1 MTSTFRLTDRERAS
15 LAAVCDGFHPSLTA
29 ESGDDPLLFGTSAS
43 DLGVPAA
50 AEEAIGLLAAPD
62 QRELQRLIA
71 LLDFAP
77 AAWLAGGPMR
87 GVTQMSAA
95 ERGRMLLAMATS
107 RVPQLRSGFQALKRL
122 TGFLYCAV
130 TDATGQNRIWPSIGY
145 RPAPKLEATDQSLD
159 ITSIGAETKLDADVC
174 IVGSGA
180 GGGVAAGVLASRG
193 FRIVVLEAGPSDRA
207 GDFQQQELEGTQR
220 LYLNSGQTA
229 TRDVGVGILAGGC
242 IGGGTTVNWQTSL
255 RTPDSVRD
263 EWREASGASL
273 FTSDRY
279 TRALD
284 DVMKRIG
291 ASTGESVVNRNNA
304 VIARGCEALG
314 YEHHQLARN
323 SVGCDTEQ
331 CGYCVYGCRRGSK
344 RSTATTYLR
353 DAQLHGDTTIIANC
367 KADRVTVSGGR
378 VLGVIATATRF
389 DGSRVRVTVR
399 APRVIVAAGGIESP
413 ALLLRSGLTHPQ
425 LGRNLFLH
433 PTTAAIGVYSD
444 LIEPWRGAPQ
454 TIISEQFTMLD
465 GPFGFRLEAAPVH
478 PGLIAYAV
486 PWTSARQFRRLVQ
499 RFAHASAMI
508 ALTRDAEGGRVRVRR
523 DGSAAIF
530 YAPSARHSAILAR
543 GMAEAARVHLAA
555 GADEVMSLHTVPV
568 TLRRTSATTSRDIDA
583 FCERIVAGRV
593 GRNRS
598 GVFSAHQMGT
608 CRMGRDARS
617 AVCDERGEV
626 FGAKGL
632 YVADASSFPLS
643 SGVNPMV
650 TVMALAQCVATEI
663 E

>member
-15 LAAVCDGFHPSLTA
+15 LAAVCDGFHPALTA
-29 ESGDDPLLFGTSAS
+29 ESGDDPLLFATSAS
-43 DLGVPAA
+43 DLGVPSA
-50 AEEAIGLLAAPD
+50 AEEAIGLLALPD
-62 QRELQRLIA
+62 QRELRQLIA

-77 AAWLAGGPMR
+77 VAWLAGGPMR
-87 GVTQMSAA
+87 GVTQMTAE
-95 ERGRMLLAMATS
+95 ERGRLLLSMATS
-107 RVPQLRSGFQALKRL
+107 RIPQFRSGFQALKRL
-122 TGFLYCAV
+122 SGFLFYTN
-130 TDATGQNRIWPSIGY
+130 TDETGQNRIWPSIGY
-145 RPAPKLEATDQSLD
+145 RPSPKSEATDQRLE
-159 ITSIGAETKLDADVC
+159 ITSIGEETRLDADVC
-174 IVGSGA
+174 VVGSGA

-193 FRIVVLEAGPSDRA
+193 FRVVVLEAGPADQA

-220 LYLNSGQTA
+220 LYLDSGQTA
-229 TRDVGVGILAGGC
+229 TRDVGVGIFAGAC
-242 IGGGTTVNWQTSL
+242 LGGGTTVNWQTSL

-263 EWREASGASL
+263 EWSDVSGSSL
-273 FTSDRY
+273 FTSERY

-291 ASTGESVVNRNNA
+291 ASTDESVVNNNNA
-304 VIARGCEALG
+304 VIARGCKALG

-353 DAQLHGDTTIIANC
+353 DAQSHGDTTIIANC
-367 KADRVTVSGGR
+367 TADRVTVAGGR
-378 VLGVIATATRF
+378 AIGVIATATRF

-399 APRVIVAAGGIESP
+399 APRVIVAAGGIQSP

-433 PTTAAIGVYSD
+433 PTTAAIGVYPD
-444 LIEPWRGAPQ
+444 LVEPWRGPPQ
-454 TIISEQFTMLD
+454 TMISEQFTALD
-465 GPFGFRLEAAPVH
+465 GRFGFRLEAVPAH
-478 PGLIAYAV
+478 PGLIAYAA
-486 PWTSARQFRRLVQ
+486 PWTSARQFRRLAQ
-499 RFAHASAMI
+499 RFAHGSAMI
-508 ALTRDAEGGRVRVRR
+508 ALTRDSEGGRVRVRR
-523 DGSAAIF
+523 DGSAAIY
-530 YAPSARHSAILAR
+530 YAPSAPQSAVLAR

-555 GADEVMSLHTVPV
+555 GAEEVFSLHTVPLS
-568 TLRRTSATTSRDIDA
+568 LRRTSATTSRDIDE
-583 FCERIVAGRV
+583 FCERIVAGPV

-632 YVADASSFPLS
+632 YVADASLFPMS

-650 TVMALAQCVATEI
+650 TVMALAQSVVAEI

>member
-1 MTSTFRLTDRERAS
+1 MTSAFRLTDRERAS
-15 LAAVCDGFHPSLTA
+15 LTAICDGFHPSLTV

-43 DLGVPAA
+43 DLGVAVA
-50 AEEAIGLLAAPD
+50 AEDAIGLLAAPD
-62 QRELQRLIA
+62 HRELCRLIA

-77 AAWLAGGPMR
+77 VARIAGGPMR
-87 GVTQMSAA
+87 GVTRMTAD
-95 ERGRMLLAMATS
+95 ERGRMLLSMATS
-107 RVPQLRSGFQALKRL
+107 RIPQLRSGFQALKRL
-122 TGFLYCAV
+122 SGFLYYAT
-130 TDATGQNRIWPSIGY
+130 TDETGQNRIWPSIGY
-145 RPAPKLEATDQSLD
+145 RPAPKSEAADRPLD
-159 ITSIGAETKLDADVC
+159 ITSIGAESKLDADVC

-193 FRIVVLEAGPSDRA
+193 FRIVVLEGGPPDQT
-207 GDFQQQELEGTQR
+207 GDFQQQELEGTRR
-220 LYLNSGQTA
+220 LYLDSGQTA
-229 TRDVGVGILAGGC
+229 TRDVSVGMLAGAC
-242 IGGGTTVNWQTSL
+242 VGGGTTVNWQTSL

-263 EWREASGASL
+263 EWSDVSGSSL
-273 FTSDRY
+273 FTSERY

-291 ASTGESVVNRNNA
+291 ASTDESVVNRNNA
-304 VIARGCEALG
+304 TIARGCQALG

-353 DAQLHGDTTIIANC
+353 DAQSHGDTTIIANC
-367 KADRVTVSGGR
+367 KADRVTISGGR
-378 VLGVIATATRF
+378 AIGVIATATRF
-389 DGSRVRVTVR
+389 DGSQVRVTVR
-399 APRVIVAAGGIESP
+399 APRVIVAAGGLQSP
-413 ALLLRSGLTHPQ
+413 ALLLRSGITLPQ

-433 PTTAAIGVYSD
+433 PTTATIGLYAD
-444 LIEPWRGAPQ
+444 LVESWRGAPQ
-454 TIISEQFTMLD
+454 TMISDQFVALD
-465 GPFGFRLEAAPVH
+465 GNLGFRLEAAPVH

-486 PWTSARQFRRLVQ
+486 PWTDARQFRRLAQ
-499 RFAHASAMI
+499 RYAHASAMI
-508 ALTRDAEGGRVRVRR
+508 VLTRDGEGGRVRVRR
-523 DGSAAIF
+523 DGSTAI
-530 YAPSARHSAILAR
+530 YYTPSARQSAILAR

-555 GADEVMSLHTVPV
+555 GADEVLSLHTVPLS
-568 TLRRTSATTSRDIDA
+568 LRPTSATTGRDIDA
-583 FCERIVAGRV
+583 FCERILAAPV

-632 YVADASSFPLS
+632 YVADASLFPMS

-650 TVMALAQCVATEI
+650 TVMALAQSVVSEV

>member
-1 MTSTFRLTDRERAS
+1 MASTFRLTDRERAS
-15 LAAVCDGFHPSLTA
+15 LVAICDGFHPALTV
-29 ESGDDPLLFGTSAS
+29 ESGDDPLLFGASAS

-50 AEEAIGLLAAPD
+50 AEEAIGMLAAPD
-62 QRELQRLIA
+62 QRELCRLLA

-77 AAWLAGGPMR
+77 VARLVGGPMR
-87 GVTQMSAA
+87 GVTQMTAD
-95 ERGRMLLAMATS
+95 ERGRMLWSMATS
-107 RVPQLRSGFQALKRL
+107 RIPQLRSGFQALKRL
-122 TGFLYCAV
+122 SGFLYFTN
-130 TDATGQNRIWPSIGY
+130 TDETGQNRIWPSVGY
-145 RPAPKLEATDQSLD
+145 RPSPKAAATDQRLE
-159 ITSIGAETKLDADVC
+159 ITGIGTETKLDADVC
-174 IVGSGA
+174 IIGSGA
-180 GGGVAAGVLASRG
+180 GGGVAAGLLARRG
-193 FRIVVLEAGPSDRA
+193 FRIVVLEAGPADQA
-207 GDFQQQELEGTQR
+207 GDFQQQELEGTRR
-220 LYLNSGQTA
+220 LYLDSGQTS
-229 TRDVGVGILAGGC
+229 TRDVAVGMLAGAC
-242 IGGGTTVNWQTSL
+242 VGGGTTVNWQTSL

-263 EWREASGASL
+263 EWSDASGSSL

-291 ASTGESVVNRNNA
+291 ASTDESIVNANNA
-304 VIARGCEALG
+304 TIARGCKALG

-323 SVGCDTEQ
+323 SVGCDVEQ

-367 KADRVTVSGGR
+367 KADRVTIAGGR
-378 VLGVIATATRF
+378 AIGVLATATRS
-389 DGSRVRVTVR
+389 DGSQVRVTVR
-399 APRVIVAAGGIESP
+399 APRVVVAAGGLQSP
-413 ALLLRSGLTHPQ
+413 ALLLRSGLTLPQ

-433 PTTAAIGVYSD
+433 PTTATIGLYAD
-444 LIEPWRGAPQ
+444 LVESWRGAPQ
-454 TIISEQFTMLD
+454 TMISEQFTALD
-465 GPFGFRLEAAPVH
+465 GQFGFRLEAAPVH

-486 PWTSARQFRRLVQ
+486 PWANARQFRRLAQ
-499 RFAHASAMI
+499 RYAHGSAMI
-508 ALTRDAEGGRVRVRR
+508 VLTRDSEGGQVRVRR
-523 DGSAAIF
+523 DGSTT
-530 YAPSARHSAILAR
+530 YHYVPSARQSAILAR

-555 GADEVMSLHTVPV
+555 GAEEVLSLHTEPMSF
-568 TLRRTSATTSRDIDA
+568 RRTATTTRQEIDA
-583 FCERIVAGRV
+583 FCERIVAAPV

-626 FGAKGL
+626 FGVKGL
-632 YVADASSFPLS
+632 YVADASLFPLS

-650 TVMALAQCVATEI
+650 TVMALAQSVVDEI

>member
-43 DLGVPAA
+43 NLGVDVA
-50 AEEAIGLLAAPD
+50 AEEAIGLLAVPD
-62 QRELQRLIA
+62 RRELRQLIA
-71 LLDFAP
+71 LLDFGP
-77 AAWLAGGPMR
+77 VAWVAGGPMR
-87 GVTQMSAA
+87 GVTRMSVE
-95 ERGRMLLAMATS
+95 ERGRMLLSMATS
-107 RVPQLRSGFQALKRL
+107 RIPQLRSGFQALKRL
-122 TGFLYCAV
+122 SGFLYYTT
-130 TDATGQNRIWPSIGY
+130 TDETGRNRIWPSIGY
-145 RPAPKLEATDQSLD
+145 HPSPKAAPTDQRLE

-180 GGGVAAGVLASRG
+180 GGGVAAGVLAARG
-193 FRIVVLEAGPSDRA
+193 FRVVVLEAGPPDQA
-207 GDFQQQELEGTQR
+207 ADFQQQELEGTQR
-220 LYLNSGQTA
+220 LYLDSGQTA
-229 TRDVGVGILAGGC
+229 TRDVAVGILAGAC

-263 EWREASGASL
+263 EWSEASGSSL

-291 ASTGESVVNRNNA
+291 ASTAESTVNNNNA
-304 VIARGCEALG
+304 TIARGCEALG

-344 RSTATTYLR
+344 QSTAMTYLR
-353 DAQLHGDTTIIANC
+353 DAQSLGDTTIIANC

-378 VLGVIATATRF
+378 AIGVIATATRF
-389 DGSRVRVTVR
+389 DGSQVRVTVR
-399 APRVIVAAGGIESP
+399 APRVIVAAGGLQSP
-413 ALLLRSGLTHPQ
+413 ALLLRSGLTLPQ

-433 PTTAAIGVYSD
+433 PTTATIGLYAD
-444 LIEPWRGAPQ
+444 LVESWRGAPQ
-454 TIISEQFTMLD
+454 TMISDQFTALD
-465 GPFGFRLEAAPVH
+465 GELGFRLEAAPVH

-486 PWTSARQFRRLVQ
+486 PWTSARQFRRLAQ
-499 RFAHASAMI
+499 RFAHGSAMI
-508 ALTRDAEGGRVRVRR
+508 VLTRDGEGGRVRVRR
-523 DGSAAIF
+523 DGSTAI
-530 YAPSARHSAILAR
+530 YYTPSARQSAILAR

-555 GADEVMSLHTVPV
+555 GAEEVFSMHTVPV
-568 TLRRTSATTSRDIDA
+568 SLRRTSATTSRDIDA
-583 FCERIVAGRV
+583 FCERIVAAPV

-632 YVADASSFPLS
+632 YVADASLFPRS

-650 TVMALAQCVATEI
+650 TVMALAHCVVAEI